1 MIIDVRR
8 TLEVLL
14 VAMIAAPFAGVG
26 VVLVLPGQ
34 ITRSTLGDSVASTVT
49 DESGGA
55 GYTAACSGSIDR
67 SWRCDLTTTD
77 QSDTG
82 VIYRLT
88 TSGNCWTGRLV
99 NAAGMTR
106 LPGTSHSCIQ
116 LSDELLG

>member
-99 NAAGMTR
+99 NAGGMTR